1 MGSKSFF
8 LLPVKGCESVFLL
21 PVKGCESVF
30 PLPVRGSES
39 VVPQSKEHRQYTAAV
54 DYFTLNKHEENFIY
68 FLNLCRNILE
78 QAELG
83 VPHSKSKLSGPDQN
97 AILVS

>member
-21 PVKGCESVF
+21 PVKGCKSVF

-39 VVPQSKEHRQYTAAV
+39 VVPQFKEHRQHTAAA
-54 DYFTLNKHEENFIY
+54 DYFTLNKHEEKFIY
-68 FLNLCRNILE
+68 FLNIYTNL
-78 QAELG
+78 
-83 VPHSKSKLSGPDQN
+83 
-97 AILVS
+97 